1 MILENVSFGG
11 FFCYSCARVNYCDE
25 IIKKWLTYNRT
36 SLYQIF
42 NRSNLK
48 SGLHFLSSSYI
59 HVLLANCYLDTVLT
73 NNVIATYKVTSHA
86 DCLFHCSEN
95 ERCKSYNYQ
104 HKLTYSTE
112 GKLGLCELNSKRMNS
127 CPLRKVR
134 KEGHDYFEE
143 VNVPE
148 KDKVYC
154 KYYSLPTIS
163 FMGELIRTGW

>member
-1 MILENVSFGG
+1 MLFVYTCQLLQG
-11 FFCYSCARVNYCDE
+11 NY
-25 IIKKWLTYNRT
+25 KRT

-48 SGLHFLSSSYI
+48 SGLHFLSSSHI
-59 HVLLANCYLDTVLT
+59 HVFLANCYLDTVLT

-104 HKLTYSTE
+104 HKLMNSTE
-112 GKLGLCELNSKRMNS
+112 GKLGLCELNSMRMNS

-148 KDKVYC
+148 KDKVYVNTIV
-154 KYYSLPTIS
+154 YRQYPSWVNSLEQDDNIS
-163 FMGELIRTGW
+163 IAHVRLASLHNL